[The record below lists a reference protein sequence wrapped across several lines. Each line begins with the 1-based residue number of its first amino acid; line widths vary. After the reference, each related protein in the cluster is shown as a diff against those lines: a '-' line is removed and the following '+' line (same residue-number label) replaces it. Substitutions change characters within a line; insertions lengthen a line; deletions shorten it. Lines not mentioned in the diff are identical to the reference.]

1 MISQKTRFKNMAFKT
16 YDQKFNNYNKISKT
30 MKQWISIL
38 AAGVLGGL
46 VVVGGNQIM
55 QNDQEVLAP
64 QPEMKLTPVANFNM
78 APTAP
83 SSFVTAAEKS
93 TPAVVHITAQESEA
107 MASQRLQER
116 RNQYRGFEG
125 FEFFGLD
132 DFFGGGRSQFFRQ
145 KGSGSGVIISND
157 GYIVTNNHVVE
168 FADEIIVTLSD
179 KKEYK
184 AAKIGTDP
192 STDLAVIKIEGENFP
207 TAEFAD
213 SDLVRVGEWVLAVG
227 NPFDYLTSTVT
238 AGIVSAKG
246 RDINIIKEDKAIEE
260 FIQTDA
266 AINPGNSGGALV
278 NTDGNLIG
286 INTAIATPTGTYAG
300 YSFAI
305 PSNLA
310 KEIVFDIIENGN
322 IERASLGVSG
332 YDIDEELVEVYNL
345 PTDRGFYVMEV
356 VSGSA
361 AEFGG
366 ILPGDVVT
374 RVNATDIQNFEDL
387 KESLKF
393 GKVGD
398 ELNVTVNRK
407 GDIMVMRVRLR
418 KSL

>member
-1 MISQKTRFKNMAFKT
+1 
-16 YDQKFNNYNKISKT
+16 

-38 AAGVLGGL
+38 TAGVLGGL

-64 QPEMKLTPVANFNM
+64 QPEMKVTSVADFNM

-83 SSFVTAAEKS
+83 ASFVTAAEKS

-107 MASQRLQER
+107 MASQRLQQR
-116 RNQYRGFEG
+116 RDQYRGFEG
-125 FEFFGLD
+125 FDFFGLD

-184 AAKIGTDP
+184 AVKIGTDP

-374 RVNATDIQNFEDL
+374 RVNATDIQSFEDL

-407 GDIMVMRVRLR
+407 GDLKVMKVRLR